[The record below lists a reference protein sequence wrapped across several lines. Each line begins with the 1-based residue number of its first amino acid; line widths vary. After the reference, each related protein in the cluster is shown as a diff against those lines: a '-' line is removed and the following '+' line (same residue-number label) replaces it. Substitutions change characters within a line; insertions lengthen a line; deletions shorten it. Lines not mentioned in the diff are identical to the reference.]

1 LEGNLK
7 ERVIY
12 FLTIGD
18 TGYSRSW
25 NYYASLKKNGTRV
38 EFLKLD
44 NTRLLKKF
52 ISLRKQTKR
61 TDIFIVMSP
70 SHYLT
75 PFTRIFL
82 GKNTYLDAGWS
93 LFEGSILARRQIGFM
108 GINLIK
114 TYSID
119 LIASI
124 FAKRILLE
132 SEAQINFYCKLF
144 LIRKSK
150 CSVIYTGV
158 DEDQFEVNNDFPTPS
173 DIYGNGAIVMFR
185 GKYTGEAGLEVLA
198 QASKLLKDE
207 KITFWIFSPGIPKN
221 LGFSKNTF
229 IFSNF
234 IDSKRNLAKIYA
246 EAGLTLGQLS
256 DYPRLNRTIP
266 HKAFESALLAKPYLS
281 SRSKGILE
289 VFSENKEIICFNPG
303 DPIDLAN
310 KIRIFFEFRRDFE
323 KIGICMH
330 EKYIM
335 NLSQLKLA
343 SMLLGLVEKTV

>member
-7 ERVIY
+7 ENVIY
-12 FLTIGD
+12 FITIAD

-25 NYYASLKKNGTRV
+25 NYYAGLKKNGTRV
-38 EFLKLD
+38 EFFKLD
-44 NTRLLKKF
+44 NTKLIKEF
-52 ISLRKQTKR
+52 ISLRKQTNR
-61 TDIFIVMSP
+61 SDIFIVMSP

-75 PFTRIFL
+75 PLIRIFL

-124 FAKRILLE
+124 FAKRIFLE
-132 SEAQINFYCKLF
+132 SDAQVNFYCKLF
-144 LIRKSK
+144 LVRKSK

-158 DEDQFEVNNDFPTPS
+158 DEEQFEVNDDFPTPA

-185 GKYTGEAGLEVLA
+185 GKYTVEAGLEVLA
-198 QASKLLKDE
+198 QASKLLDDE
-207 KITFWIFSPGIPKN
+207 KITLWIFSPGIPKN
-221 LGFSKNTF
+221 LEFGKNTLVF
-229 IFSNF
+229 GNF
-234 IDSKRNLAKIYA
+234 IDSKNNLAKIYT

-266 HKAFESALLAKPYLS
+266 HKAFESALLAKPYLC

-289 VFSENKEIICFNPG
+289 VFSEKKEIICFNPG

-310 KIRIFFEFRRDFE
+310 KIRIFFELRRDFE
-323 KIGICMH
+323 NIGICMH
-330 EKYIM
+330 EKYM
-335 NLSQLKLA
+335 ANLSQLKL
-343 SMLLGLVEKTV
+343 SLTLLRLVEKTS